1 MVDVWVGSGEFSEG
15 LVRGGEE
22 VVGGGQAGSGQV
34 GGGQAGRV
42 VTQLTEAVRT
52 DRRGSEVYEPLKGH
66 REG

>member
-1 MVDVWVGSGEFSEG
+1 MGSGEFSEG
-15 LVRGGEE
+15 MVRGGEE
-22 VVGGGQAGSGQV
+22 VVGGGQV

-52 DRRGSEVYEPLKGH
+52 DRRGSEVYESLKGH

>member
-1 MVDVWVGSGEFSEG
+1 MVEVWEGSGEFSEG

-22 VVGGGQAGSGQV
+22 VVGGGQAG
-34 GGGQAGRV
+34 RV

-52 DRRGSEVYEPLKGH
+52 DRRGAEVYEPLKGH